1 MAKVLFK
8 RVESSDYIDNINVED
23 GNFIVTGDGRSYIDY
38 GENRIAIA
46 GTPDTTMSDISTN
59 AVANKTVKE
68 YVDTNIETVNN
79 NIHNGFLLWTNP
91 NPNNVIQNATTITF
105 SSSDYDVIEVFYKTA
120 NDGSDLETSKTIKGY
135 NLNMSASGY
144 QGAGLRRRL
153 TYNNDTSWTI
163 GVYNGETL
171 ADSGTGKYIIP
182 VYIIGYKT
190 GLFS

>member
-8 RVESSDYIDNINVED
+8 RIEDSANINNIEIED
-23 GNFIVTGDGRSYIDY
+23 GSFIVTGDGKTYVDY
-38 GENRIAIA
+38 GEDRIPTS
-46 GTPDTTMSDISTN
+46 GTPDTEMSDRSTN
-59 AVANKTVKE
+59 TVENNVIKS
-68 YVDTNIETVNN
+68 YVDTNFQAKGKI
-79 NIHNGFLLWTNP
+79 LWTNP
-91 NPNNVIQNATTITF
+91 NPNNVIQNATNITF

-120 NDGSDLETSKTIKGY
+120 NDGSDLETAKTIKGY

-171 ADSGTGKYIIP
+171 SDSGTGKYIIP
-182 VYIIGYKT
+182 IYIIGYKT